1 MSSENNKT
9 SIEVKKLEKI
19 SWDEFSSLTT
29 LQKREYF
36 IQERVSGILPL
47 LNFVLIVQS
56 ILIIIGFVW
65 LLLYITKA

>member
-1 MSSENNKT
+1 MASENNQT
-9 SIEVKKLEKI
+9 QVEVKKLEKI

>member
-1 MSSENNKT
+1 MASENNQT
-9 SIEVKKLEKI
+9 TVEVKKLEKI

-56 ILIIIGFVW
+56 ILIIIGFVI
-65 LLLYITKA
+65 LLLYVAKA